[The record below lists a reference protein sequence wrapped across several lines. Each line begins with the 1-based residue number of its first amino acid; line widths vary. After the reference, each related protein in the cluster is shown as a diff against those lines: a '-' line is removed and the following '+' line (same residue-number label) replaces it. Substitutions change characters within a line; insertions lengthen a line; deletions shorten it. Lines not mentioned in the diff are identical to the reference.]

1 MLITGVFVI
10 GPADQ
15 GILFQHEEK
24 EFGDHADLKDILE
37 ANFLIDLPQIT
48 TVYPCYTVTIAY
60 PQKLSKSKLKKI
72 M

>member
-24 EFGDHADLKDILE
+24 EFGDHAVLKDILE
-37 ANFLIDLPQIT
+37 AVKNI
-48 TVYPCYTVTIAY
+48 
-60 PQKLSKSKLKKI
+60 KLSN
-72 M
+72 